1 MAMLEVVAIAGY
13 GHICQHERSAHVRV
27 PRPGSPFTLTHC
39 ARIAG
44 TGGPI
49 KARGAGGPR

>member
-1 MAMLEVVAIAGY
+1 MAMLEVMAIAGY
-13 GHICQHERSAHVRV
+13 GHVCQHERSAHVRV